1 MVISTLVIQAKA
13 RQTTAIVGELNQAC
27 SAGAIM
33 DLLSIFRSR
42 VAVVF
47 PGQGSQYVG
56 MGRRLAEVSP
66 TARQLFA
73 RADAALGIALT
84 QLMFEGNAA
93 DLDDTINAQPAILT
107 VSVACFEVLRERMQQ
122 LGQELQPRLTAGHSL
137 GEYTALVVAGA
148 IGFEEAVRLV
158 RERGRIM
165 KESAEQRPGGMAAV
179 DHVLEEVV
187 REAQREGL
195 VTLANANSPGQTV
208 LSGEIAA
215 LKRAMDLAQE
225 RGARMVQRLAI
236 SIASH
241 SPMMEH
247 AQQRFGELIQRTQLR
262 PPQIPLIANISAQAI
277 TSVEDLRQELIEH
290 LTRPVQWTHSVRA
303 MLGQGIDTIVEIGP
317 RQVLTGLNKRISSEA
332 RPIPLNDIEVAK
344 IVAEAL

>member
-1 MVISTLVIQAKA
+1 
-13 RQTTAIVGELNQAC
+13 
-27 SAGAIM
+27 
-33 DLLSIFRSR
+33 
-42 VAVVF
+42 
-47 PGQGSQYVG
+47 

-84 QLMFEGNAA
+84 QLMFEGSIA

-122 LGQELQPRLTAGHSL
+122 LGQELKPRLTAGHSL

-148 IGFEEAVRLV
+148 IGFEEVVRLV

-179 DHVLEEVV
+179 VGLDDHVLEEVV

-208 LSGEIAA
+208 LSGEIGA
-215 LKRAMDLAQE
+215 LKRAMELAQE

-241 SPMMEH
+241 SPLMEH
-247 AQQRFGELIQRTQLR
+247 AQQRFGELIQRTQLC
-262 PPQIPLIANISAQAI
+262 PPRIPLIANISAQAI
-277 TSVEDLRQELIEH
+277 TSVDDLRQELIEH

-303 MLGQGIDTIVEIGP
+303 MLGQGVDTIVEIGP

-332 RPIPLNDIEVAK
+332 RPITLNDIEIAK
-344 IVAEAL
+344 IIAEAP